1 MKPPSTYG
9 TLDTG
14 DPDPEAHAH
23 LLLARMA
30 RDLEPLHDEWPD
42 LGTTEAAAR
51 AVVMFDRLL
60 EIIESHHRAIK
71 ALENHPR
78 GRVPLEAA
86 PCPLPRFR
94 LTHKTRPTPRYRST

>member
-1 MKPPSTYG
+1 MKPPSTYE

-14 DPDPEAHAH
+14 DPDPETHAH

-51 AVVMFDRLL
+51 AAVMFDRLL
-60 EIIESHHRAIK
+60 ETIESHHCASRPWKITREGGVRLK
-71 ALENHPR
+71 PR
-78 GRVPLEAA
+78 HVLIRG
-86 PCPLPRFR
+86 
-94 LTHKTRPTPRYRST
+94 SD